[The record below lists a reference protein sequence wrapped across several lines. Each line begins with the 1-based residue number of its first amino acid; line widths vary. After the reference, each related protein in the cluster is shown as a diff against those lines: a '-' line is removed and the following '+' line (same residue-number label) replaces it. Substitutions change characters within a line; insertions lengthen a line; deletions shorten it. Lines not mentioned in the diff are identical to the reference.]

1 MTGRPSM
8 GRTRRLAGRVVSPLL
23 HEPDFRRFWLGQTI
37 SVFGDQV
44 TQLGL
49 PLVAVLVLAADATQ
63 MGTLLAVG
71 LLPHLLFS
79 LPAGV
84 WLDRVRNRRR
94 LMIAADLARAL
105 LIASIPLAYLAGT
118 LTVAQLYVVGFLA
131 GSMAVVFDISW
142 NTLLVAV
149 VRREAFVQAN
159 AMFSG
164 SRALAF
170 VGGPPLAGV
179 LVQLL
184 SAPIALVADAAS
196 FLGSAFYLGR
206 IRAPEPPI
214 DIVEETLRSRLSTG
228 LLFIFRDSIMRP
240 ILLSVAT
247 INLFNFGFQALFILY
262 VTTTLGVAPGVLG
275 GALGA
280 GAVGGVIGALIA
292 SRVGRR
298 LGLGGAYALGCV
310 IFPVPLVLVPLVS
323 GPPEAVLVML
333 FATEFLAGLGV
344 QILDINVGA
353 VLAART
359 PDAIRARSG
368 GAFRFVNYGIRP
380 VGAFLGGLLGGV
392 IGVRETLFVVTI
404 AASVGVLWLVGSPI
418 PGLRELPD
426 AAQLERDSAAEP
438 GQSSAEP

>member
-1 MTGRPSM
+1 MRRQAPTAVAQRLLGR
-8 GRTRRLAGRVVSPLL
+8 LVSPLL
-23 HEPDFRRFWLGQTI
+23 HETDFRRFWLGETI

-49 PLVAVLVLAADATQ
+49 PLVAVLVLGADAAQ

-105 LIASIPLAYLAGT
+105 AIVSIPVAYLAGG
-118 LTVAQLYVVGFLA
+118 LTVTQLYVVGFLT
-131 GSMAVVFDISW
+131 GTMAVVFDISW
-142 NTLLVAV
+142 STLLVAV
-149 VRREAFVQAN
+149 VRREAFVEAN
-159 AMFSG
+159 ALFSG
-164 SRALAF
+164 SRALAS

-184 SAPIALVADAAS
+184 TAPVALVADAAS
-196 FLGSAFYLGR
+196 FLGSAVNLAR
-206 IRAPEPPI
+206 IGAPEPPI
-214 DIVEETLRSRLSTG
+214 EVTQESIRTRLSTG
-228 LLFIFRDSIMRP
+228 LLFIFRDAIMRP

-262 VTTTLGVAPGVLG
+262 VTTRLGVSPGVLG
-275 GALGA
+275 AALGA
-280 GAVGGVIGALIA
+280 GAVGGVIGALLA
-292 SRVGRR
+292 SRIGRR
-298 LGLGGAYALGCV
+298 LGLGGAYTLGCV

-323 GPPEAVLVML
+323 GPPEAVLAML

-353 VLAART
+353 VIAART

-380 VGAFLGGLLGGV
+380 IGAFIGGLLGGIV
-392 IGVRETLFVVTI
+392 GVRETLFVMTI
-404 AASVGVLWLVGSPI
+404 AASVGVLWLIGSPI
-418 PGLRELPD
+418 PRLRDLP
-426 AAQLERDSAAEP
+426 EP
-438 GQSSAEP
+438 AGS

>member
-1 MTGRPSM
+1 MTGSRIPAVA
-8 GRTRRLAGRVVSPLL
+8 RRRLGRLVSPLL
-23 HEPDFRRFWLGQTI
+23 HETDFRRFWFGQTI

-44 TQLGL
+44 TLLGL
-49 PLVAVLVLAADATQ
+49 PLVAVLVLGADATQ
-63 MGTLLAVG
+63 MGTLLAVS

-84 WLDRVRNRRR
+84 WLDRVGNRRR
-94 LMIAADLARAL
+94 LMIAADIGRAL
-105 LIASIPLAYLAGT
+105 LIASIPIAYLAGI
-118 LTVAQLYVVGFLA
+118 LTVAQLYVVGFLT
-131 GSMAVVFDISW
+131 GSLAVIFDISW

-149 VRREAFVQAN
+149 VRREAFVEAN
-159 AMFSG
+159 ALFSG

-170 VGGPPLAGV
+170 VGGPPLAGT

-184 SAPIALVADAAS
+184 TAPIALVADALS
-196 FLGSAFYLGR
+196 FVGSAFYLGR

-214 DIVEETLRSRLSTG
+214 EIVEESIRTRLSTG

-240 ILLSVAT
+240 ILLSAAT

-262 VTTTLGVAPGVLG
+262 VTTTLGVSPGILG
-275 GALGA
+275 AALGA

-333 FATEFLAGLGV
+333 FAMEFLAGLGV

-353 VLAART
+353 VIAART
-359 PDAIRARSG
+359 PDAIRARAG
-368 GAFRFVNYGIRP
+368 GAFRFINYGIRP
-380 VGAFLGGLLGGV
+380 VGAFVGGLLGGV

-404 AASVGVLWLVGSPI
+404 AASVGVLWLIGSPI
-418 PGLRELPD
+418 PRLRDLPEPAELSGASGSGQAP
-426 AAQLERDSAAEP
+426 AEV
-438 GQSSAEP
+438 

>member
-1 MTGRPSM
+1 M
-8 GRTRRLAGRVVSPLL
+8 SPLL
-23 HEPDFRRFWLGQTI
+23 RETDFRRFWFGQTI
-37 SVFGDQV
+37 SVFGDKV

-49 PLVAVLVLAADATQ
+49 PLVAVLVLGADATQ

-94 LMIAADLARAL
+94 LMIGADIGRAL
-105 LIASIPLAYLAGT
+105 LIASIPIAHIAGV

-131 GSMAVVFDISW
+131 GSLAVVFDISW

-149 VRREAFVQAN
+149 VRREAFVEAN
-159 AMFSG
+159 ALFSG

-170 VGGPPLAGV
+170 VGGPPLAGA
-179 LVQLL
+179 LVQALT
-184 SAPIALVADAAS
+184 APIALVADALS
-196 FLGSAFYLGR
+196 FVGSAFYLGR

-214 DIVEETLRSRLSTG
+214 EIVEESIRTRLTSG
-228 LLFIFRDSIMRP
+228 LLFIFRDPIMRP

-262 VTTTLGVAPGVLG
+262 VTTTLGVAPGILG
-275 GALGA
+275 AALGA
-280 GAVGGVIGALIA
+280 GALGGVIGALVATRI
-292 SRVGRR
+292 GRR
-298 LGLGGAYALGCV
+298 LGLGGAYALGCIV
-310 IFPVPLVLVPLVS
+310 FPVPLVLVPLVR
-323 GPPEAVLVML
+323 GPSEAVLVML

-368 GAFRFVNYGIRP
+368 GAFRFVNFGIRP
-380 VGAFLGGLLGGV
+380 IGAFVGGLLGGV

-404 AASVGVLWLVGSPI
+404 AASVGVLWLIGSPI
-418 PGLRELPD
+418 PGLRDLPEAAELGPAPPDPGSD
-426 AAQLERDSAAEP
+426 AA
-438 GQSSAEP
+438 

>member
-1 MTGRPSM
+1 MTGRTH
-8 GRTRRLAGRVVSPLL
+8 GLARRLAGRVVSPLL
-23 HEPDFRRFWLGQTI
+23 HEPDFRRFWFGQTI

-44 TQLGL
+44 TQLGV
-49 PLVAVLVLAADATQ
+49 PLVAVLVLGADATQ

-94 LMIAADLARAL
+94 LMIAADIARAL
-105 LIASIPLAYLAGT
+105 LIASIPLAYLAGV
-118 LTVAQLYVVGFLA
+118 LTVAQLYIVGFLA

-179 LVQLL
+179 LVQVM
-184 SAPIALVADAAS
+184 SAPIALVADAVS
-196 FLGSAFYLGR
+196 FVGSALYLGR
-206 IRAPEPPI
+206 IRVPEPPI
-214 DIVEETLRSRLSTG
+214 EIVEESLRSRLSTG

-247 INLFNFGFQALFILY
+247 INLFNFAFQALFILY
-262 VTTTLGVAPGVLG
+262 VTTALGVAPGILG
-275 GALGA
+275 AALGA

-310 IFPVPLVLVPLVS
+310 IFPVPLVLVPAVN

-333 FATEFLAGLGV
+333 FTTEFLAGLGV
-344 QILDINVGA
+344 QILDVNVGA

-380 VGAFLGGLLGGV
+380 VGAFLGGVLGGV
-392 IGVRETLFVVTI
+392 IGVRETLFLVTI
-404 AASVGVLWLVGSPI
+404 AGSLGVLWLIGSPI
-418 PGLRELPD
+418 PGLRDLPEAARVGRD
-426 AAQLERDSAAEP
+426 AVSGGSTPDI
-438 GQSSAEP
+438 G

>member
-1 MTGRPSM
+1 MTHRHVPALA
-8 GRTRRLAGRVVSPLL
+8 RRRLGRLAPPLL
-23 HEPDFRRFWLGQTI
+23 HETDFRRFWLGQTI

-44 TQLGL
+44 TQLGV
-49 PLVAVLVLAADATQ
+49 PLVAVLVLGADATQ

-94 LMIAADLARAL
+94 LMIAADIARAG
-105 LIASIPLAYLAGT
+105 LIASVPVAYVVGVLSIG
-118 LTVAQLYVVGFLA
+118 QLYVVGFLA
-131 GSMAVVFDISW
+131 GSMAVIFDISW
-142 NTLLVAV
+142 TTLLVAV
-149 VRREAFVQAN
+149 VRREAFIQAN
-159 AMFSG
+159 ALFSG

-179 LVQLL
+179 LVQAL
-184 SAPIALVADAAS
+184 SAPIALVADALS
-196 FLGSAFYLGR
+196 FVGSAFFLGR
-206 IRAPEPPI
+206 VHAPEPPI
-214 DIVEETLRSRLSTG
+214 EIVEEPLRSRLSTG
-228 LLFIFRDSIMRP
+228 LLFIFEDSIMRS

-247 INLFNFGFQALFILY
+247 INLFNFSFQALFILY
-262 VTTTLGVAPGVLG
+262 VTTTLGVGPGILG
-275 GALGA
+275 AALGA
-280 GAVGGVIGALIA
+280 GAVGGLIGALIA

-298 LGLGGAYALGCV
+298 IGLGGAYTLGCV
-310 IFPVPLVLVPLVS
+310 IFPVPLILIPLVS
-323 GPPEAVLVML
+323 GPPEAVLIML
-333 FATEFLAGLGV
+333 FTTEFLAGLGV

-392 IGVRETLFVVTI
+392 IGVRETLFLVTI
-404 AASVGVLWLVGSPI
+404 AASTGVLWLIGSPI
-418 PGLRELPD
+418 PGLRELPE
-426 AAQLERDSAAEP
+426 AARLRRDPVDGTGGGPAAP
-438 GQSSAEP
+438 

>member
-1 MTGRPSM
+1 MSGMIVPAARRSLGRF
-8 GRTRRLAGRVVSPLL
+8 ASPLL
-23 HEPDFRRFWLGQTI
+23 REPDFRHFWFGQTI

-44 TQLGL
+44 TQLGV
-49 PLVAVLVLAADATQ
+49 PLVAVLVLGADATE

-94 LMIAADLARAL
+94 LMIAADIARAL
-105 LIASIPLAYLAGT
+105 LIASIPIAYVAGV
-118 LTVAQLYVVGFLA
+118 LTVTQLYVVGFLA
-131 GSMAVVFDISW
+131 GSMAVIFDIAW

-149 VRREAFVQAN
+149 VRRDAFVQAN
-159 AMFSG
+159 ALFSG

-184 SAPIALVADAAS
+184 TAPVALITDALS
-196 FLGSAFYLGR
+196 FIGSALYLGR
-206 IRAPEPPI
+206 IRAAEPP
-214 DIVEETLRSRLSTG
+214 VETIHESIRTRLSTG
-228 LLFIFRDSIMRP
+228 LVFIFRDSIMRP

-262 VTTTLGVAPGVLG
+262 VTTMLGVSPGILG
-275 GALGA
+275 VALGA
-280 GAVGGVIGALIA
+280 GAVGGLIGALIA
-292 SRVGRR
+292 PRVGKR
-298 LGLGGAYALGCV
+298 LGLGGAYALGCI
-310 IFPVPLVLVPLVS
+310 IFPVPMILVPIVS

-333 FATEFLAGLGV
+333 FTTEFIAGLGI

-368 GAFRFVNYGIRP
+368 GAFRFINYGIRP
-380 VGAFLGGLLGGV
+380 VGAFIGGLLGGV
-392 IGVRETLFVVTI
+392 IGVRETLFVVTV
-404 AASVGVLWLVGSPI
+404 AASVGVLWLIGSPI
-418 PGLRELPD
+418 PGLRDLPE
-426 AAQLERDSAAEP
+426 AADLGLARADSGQAPAA
-438 GQSSAEP
+438 S

>member
-1 MTGRPSM
+1 VSATASPSPIRSRLGR
-8 GRTRRLAGRVVSPLL
+8 LVSPLL
-23 HEPDFRRFWLGQTI
+23 RERDFRRFWFGQTI

-49 PLVAVLVLAADATQ
+49 PLVAVLVLGADATQ

-94 LMIAADLARAL
+94 LMIAADIGRAL
-105 LIASIPLAYLAGT
+105 LIASIPIAYVAGV
-118 LTVAQLYVVGFLA
+118 LTVAQLYVIGFLT
-131 GSMAVVFDISW
+131 GSLAVVFDISW

-149 VRREAFVQAN
+149 VRRDAFVEAN
-159 AMFSG
+159 ALFSG
-164 SRALAF
+164 SRALAS
-170 VGGPPLAGV
+170 VGGPPLAGA

-184 SAPIALVADAAS
+184 TAPIALVADALS
-196 FLGSAFYLGR
+196 FLGSAFFLGR
-206 IRAPEPPI
+206 IRAPEPPLE
-214 DIVEETLRSRLSTG
+214 IVEESMRTRLSSG
-228 LLFIFRDSIMRP
+228 LLFIFRDPIMRP

-262 VTTTLGVAPGVLG
+262 VTTVLGVSPGILG
-275 GALGA
+275 AALGA

-298 LGLGGAYALGCV
+298 IGLGGAYTLGCL
-310 IFPVPLVLVPLVS
+310 IFPIPLILVPLVS
-323 GPPEAVLVML
+323 GPPQAVLAML
-333 FATEFLAGLGV
+333 FAVEFLAGLGV

-368 GAFRFVNYGIRP
+368 GAFRFINFGIRP
-380 VGAFLGGLLGGV
+380 VGALMGGLLGGV

-404 AASVGVLWLVGSPI
+404 AASVGILWLIGSPI
-418 PGLRELPD
+418 PRLRELPE
-426 AAQLERDSAAEP
+426 AADLGSGSAPAE
-438 GQSSAEP
+438 A